1 MKSVPI
7 LKTQRLILREIR
19 EEDTDY
25 IVGLRSNPEVYQ
37 YFLFPHRLTRD
48 EHLSWFKNYYILDNN
63 RIDWVAYNTDDKP
76 IGVFGVKRDS
86 EESGV
91 AEISYILSP
100 EEYGKG
106 YASEAVKCLETFCK
120 EEWKV
125 NRIIAE
131 INKNNSA
138 SIKLAVK
145 LGLVEVA
152 GQNNF
157 LHFEKKS
164 AIIP

>member
-7 LKTQRLILREIR
+7 LRTKRLILREIQ
-19 EEDTDY
+19 EEDAGF
-25 IVGLRSNPEVYQ
+25 VVELRSNPEVYQ
-37 YFLFPHRLTRD
+37 YFLSPHRVTID
-48 EHLSWFKNYYILDNN
+48 EHLKWFKKHYLQDNN
-63 RIDWVAYNTDDKP
+63 RIEWVAYDADVKQ

-86 EESGV
+86 EESDV

-120 EEWKV
+120 EEWQV

-138 SIKLAVK
+138 SIKFADR
-145 LGLVEVA
+145 LGMVEVA
-152 GQNNF
+152 EKNKF
-157 LHFEKKS
+157 LRFEKYLM
-164 AIIP
+164 